1 MDTPRPPSIFA
12 NHVLSQVIR
21 HAFGEDIVI
30 EPCDF
35 LTLRVV
41 FRRCGGEWGK
51 IVEGDLVHL
60 ELLKQIVG
68 VWGRMPGREKE
79 SDRLV

>member
-1 MDTPRPPSIFA
+1 
-12 NHVLSQVIR
+12 VLSQVIR